1 MFFDGWQDIW
11 RVLIVGATAYVAL
24 VAILRV
30 TGKRTLSKMNAFDL
44 VVTVALGSTLA
55 SVILSKDVSVSE
67 GVAAFLL
74 LCGLQFVATFAAT
87 RSERFQSLIK
97 ADPALIFH
105 QGRFLRGAM
114 KRERVTDEEVRAAA
128 RDSGYGDLKD
138 VAAVVL
144 ETDGSFTV
152 LGQGED
158 PAPEGGD
165 LTTEPAQRG

>member
-1 MFFDGWQDIW
+1 MWFDGWQDIA
-11 RVLIVGATAYVAL
+11 RVLIVGTAAYVGL
-24 VAILRV
+24 VLILRI

-67 GVAAFLL
+67 GLAAFLL

-87 RSERFQSLIK
+87 RSHRFQSLIK
-97 ADPALIFH
+97 ADPALVFH
-105 QGRFLRGAM
+105 QGRFLERAM

-128 RDSGYGDLKD
+128 RDSGHGDLNE

-152 LGQGED
+152 MGKGDD
-158 PAPEGGD
+158 PVPHGGD
-165 LTTEPAQRG
+165 LTEPPLRKD